1 MTRRKKIPSMLNTL
15 TILTFIGSGFS
26 LLGSIISLV
35 SLPQMREKVKEGIKN
50 AKMSGEQPADEAD
63 MLEVIT
69 EGVNI
74 MLDNGE
80 ALYTVAITT
89 AILCIFGAILMRK
102 LKKSGFFIYTSACIL
117 NVVFPLT
124 LVGFGLFG
132 LGILIGGLVSIL
144 FIILYSVNLK
154 EMTKT

>member
-35 SLPQMREKVKEGIKN
+35 SLPQMREKVKEGMKN
-50 AKMSGEQPADEAD
+50 

>member
-35 SLPQMREKVKEGIKN
+35 SLPQMREKVKEGMKN

-69 EGVNI
+69 EGVEGVTDETPTSEPSDAPEGENPETEADE
-74 MLDNGE
+74 DNGWGQWK
-80 ALYTVAITT
+80 YRWIN
-89 AILCIFGAILMRK
+89 FGTINEIIVKNEWYLTKWTK
-102 LKKSGFFIYTSACIL
+102 L
-117 NVVFPLT
+117 N
-124 LVGFGLFG
+124 
-132 LGILIGGLVSIL
+132 
-144 FIILYSVNLK
+144 
-154 EMTKT
+154 

>member
-35 SLPQMREKVKEGIKN
+35 SLPQMREKVKEGMKN
-50 AKMSGEQPADEAD
+50 AKMPGEQPADEAD

>member
-35 SLPQMREKVKEGIKN
+35 SLPQMREKVKEGMKN
-50 AKMSGEQPADEAD
+50 AKMFGEQPADEAD